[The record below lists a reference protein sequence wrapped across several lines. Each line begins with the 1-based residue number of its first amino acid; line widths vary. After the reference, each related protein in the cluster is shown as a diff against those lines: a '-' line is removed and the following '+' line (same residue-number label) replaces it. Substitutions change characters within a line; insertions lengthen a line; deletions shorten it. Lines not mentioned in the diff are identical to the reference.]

1 MRIVL
6 MFMILILTMHAQTDE
21 FTLVVK
27 ENKEQ
32 NSTAVSADNNST
44 LQILEQYNSAVA
56 TGALQSQPDAPTVV
70 EEDSNVSSVIGPNT
84 KLDDV
89 SNIDIAKAQ
98 RKQRKVKREKE
109 KSEGVDEEKEKSRVD
124 TIVVKGSVLQ
134 GQISVLTSEY
144 LSFRLIY
151 GEGSI
156 RIEYADVE
164 SLQTEHEYH
173 IYFDGKET
181 IGKITG
187 IKDHAF
193 LEIKHGSVKELVT
206 ISKIDRFIISEKE
219 DDSFENKMR
228 NRFAYWSGNFDIG
241 IEYETQKAYNKHK
254 LKIAGHTERKKTI
267 NKTIFD
273 ITYSY
278 EATKSGDESE
288 QLNKHELY
296 SFLEQDISLSQRDL
310 IFIEIGYDFDV
321 PRYVDNRIYPAVGYG
336 YRLQSSKKR
345 WVQFKLGTGFVYEG
359 FLPDPDSNTSYSENR
374 YTAGLFGVD
383 AEYEVNNLPILSRI
397 LFSGHFFY
405 MPGIQDLRDNWL
417 LRYSVTADIPLS
429 KTLSLKAVGRTVTD
443 DNPSDSIGN
452 NKTTFD
458 LYLSLRY

>member
-6 MFMILILTMHAQTDE
+6 IFILLFLTIHAETDKGISDKDE
-21 FTLVVK
+21 EQRLEKVEPSVDSNRTLK
-27 ENKEQ
+27 
-32 NSTAVSADNNST
+32 
-44 LQILEQYNSAVA
+44 ILEQYNDAVA
-56 TGALQSQPDAPTVV
+56 TGMLQS
-70 EEDSNVSSVIGPNT
+70 ERSDSNITQEDDNLSSVIGPTT

-89 SNIDIAKAQ
+89 SNVDIVKEQ

-109 KSEGVDEEKEKSRVD
+109 KSEKVDVEKKRSIVD

-134 GQISVLTSEY
+134 GQITVLTSEY

-156 RIEYADVE
+156 RIEYSDVE

-181 IGKITG
+181 IGRITG
-187 IKDHAF
+187 IKEHAF
-193 LEIKHGSVKELVT
+193 LEIQHGEVKELIT
-206 ISKIDRFIISEKE
+206 IAKIDRFIISEKE

-228 NRFAYWSGNFDIG
+228 NRFAYWSGNFDVG
-241 IEYETQKAYNKHK
+241 IEYETQKAYNKQK
-254 LKIAGHTERKKTI
+254 LKVAGHIERKKTI
-267 NKTIFD
+267 YKMILD
-273 ITYSY
+273 VTYSY
-278 EATKSGDESE
+278 EATTTGDEPQ

-296 SFLEQDISLSQRDL
+296 SFLEQDISLSKHDL
-310 IFIEIGYDFDV
+310 LFGEVGYDFDV
-321 PRYVDNRIYPAVGYG
+321 PRYVDNRLYPALGYG
-336 YRLQSSKKR
+336 YRLSVSEKR
-345 WVQFKLGTGFVYEG
+345 WVQFKLGVGFVYER
-359 FLPDPDSNTSYSENR
+359 FLGDVDTNTSDSKNQYG
-374 YTAGLFGVD
+374 AGLFGVD
-383 AEYEVNNLPILSRI
+383 AEYELNDLAIINRI

-405 MPGIQDLRDNWL
+405 MPGIRNLKDNWL
-417 LRYSVTADIPLS
+417 LRYSVTADLPLS

-458 LYLSLRY
+458 LYLSLRF

>member
-6 MFMILILTMHAQTDE
+6 IFMLLFLTIHAQTDKAISDKE
-21 FTLVVK
+21 EENTLEKVEPSV
-27 ENKEQ
+27 
-32 NSTAVSADNNST
+32 DNNST
-44 LQILEQYNSAVA
+44 LKTLEQYNGAVA
-56 TGALQSQPDAPTVV
+56 TGILHK
-70 EEDSNVSSVIGPNT
+70 ENNDSNVTEADNNSSSIIGPTT

-89 SNIDIAKAQ
+89 SNMDIAKEQ
-98 RKQRKVKREKE
+98 RKQRRAEREKQKNRKVDADK
-109 KSEGVDEEKEKSRVD
+109 KSTIVD

-134 GQISVLTSEY
+134 GQITVLTSEY

-156 RIEYADVE
+156 RIEYDDVE

-187 IKDHAF
+187 IKEHAF
-193 LEIKHGSVKELVT
+193 LEIQHGDVKELIT

-228 NRFAYWSGNFDIG
+228 NRFAYWSGNFDVG
-241 IEYETQKAYNKHK
+241 IEYETQKAYNKQK
-254 LKIAGHTERKKTI
+254 LKIAGHIERKKTSY
-267 NKTIFD
+267 KTIFD

-278 EATKSGDESE
+278 ETTTRGDEPQ

-296 SFLEQDISLSQRDL
+296 SFLEQDISLSKHDL
-310 IFIEIGYDFDV
+310 LFGEVGYDFDV
-321 PRYVDNRIYPAVGYG
+321 PRYVDNRLYPAVGYG
-336 YRLQSSKKR
+336 YRLSLSKKR
-345 WVQFKLGTGFVYEG
+345 WIQFKLGAGFVYES
-359 FLPDPDSNTSYSENR
+359 FLADFDSNTSSSENQ
-374 YTAGLFGVD
+374 YVAGLFGID
-383 AEYEVNNLPILSRI
+383 AEYEVNDLAIINRI
-397 LFSGHFFY
+397 VFTGHFFY
-405 MPGIQDLRDNWL
+405 MPGIRDLKENWL
-417 LRYSVTADIPLS
+417 LRYSITADLPLS

-458 LYLSLRY
+458 LYLSLRF